1 MFNKKNQ
8 SSATNYTLGAF
19 MPIRPSE
26 DFHHSFEEKLLKFEN
41 KFERG
46 NFTSKTL
53 KKIHKNR
60 LPNHNR
66 NHTKNGNF
74 SLGAFNTPMRPRNH
88 DQPFKINSEI
98 F

>member
-1 MFNKKNQ
+1 MLNIKNQ

-46 NFTSKTL
+46 NFTSKIL

-60 LPNHNR
+60 QPNHNR

-74 SLGAFNTPMRPRNH
+74 SLGAFNTPMRLRNH